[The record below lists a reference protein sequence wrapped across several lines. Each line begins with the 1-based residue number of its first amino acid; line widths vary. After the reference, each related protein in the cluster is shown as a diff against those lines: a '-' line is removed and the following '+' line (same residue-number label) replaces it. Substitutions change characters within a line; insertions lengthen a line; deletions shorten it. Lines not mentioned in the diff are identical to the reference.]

1 MKSLLFAVS
10 TWFICLVIGV
20 LLLVSCT
27 SQSITP
33 TPLPTNKIDHS
44 STSTPGTSYKQTAT
58 IYLPT
63 LTQAAATQIT
73 SPSFEDIVTTPT
85 DPVQLAMSDLTG
97 RLQVGKDDIQVI
109 KVYPDE
115 FPASDLGCPQSGIK
129 PLPQPAFVT
138 GQVVELEYGGLIYTY
153 HVRGNL
159 AAYCGY
165 TQ

>member
-1 MKSLLFAVS
+1 MKSLLHAVS
-10 TWFICLVIGV
+10 TRSICLVTGV

-33 TPLPTNKIDHS
+33 TPLPIKKIDHS
-44 STSTPGTSYKQTAT
+44 STSSPGTSYKQTAT

-73 SPSFEDIVTTPT
+73 SPSFEEVLTKPA
-85 DPVQLAMSDLTG
+85 DPVQLARNDLAE
-97 RLQVGKDDIQVI
+97 RLQVDKDDIQVMN
-109 KVYPDE
+109 VYPDE
-115 FPASDLGCPQSGIK
+115 FPASDLGCPQSGIT